1 MKKLIAIILLAS
13 TLQGCVGI
21 LVAGAATSTA
31 VVATDPRSAKR
42 QLQDQ
47 QIEFNITGL
56 VAKAPYQ
63 NQARITSVSYNGTVY
78 LFGQTVHQ
86 NLSQQIERQ
95 TRSMEGVNIVHNQ
108 IRNIKPVSIAQ
119 ISQDSWITTKIKS
132 KFLANEQLKSIKVKV
147 VTENQE
153 AFLIG
158 DITEPQAKI
167 AIEIARNV
175 DGVKQVI
182 NAFTI
187 IQ

>member
-1 MKKLIAIILLAS
+1 MKKLIAIVLLAS
-13 TLQGCVGI
+13 TLQGCVGV

-31 VVATDPRSAKR
+31 VIATDPRSTKR
-42 QLQDQ
+42 QTQDQ

-56 VAKAPYQ
+56 TAKAPYQ
-63 NQARITSVSYNGTVY
+63 NKARVTSVSYNGTVY

-86 NLSQQIERQ
+86 NLSQQVERQ
-95 TRSMEGVNIVHNQ
+95 VRGMDHVNIVHNQ
-108 IRNIKPVSIAQ
+108 IRNTKPVSIAQ

-132 KFLANEQLKSIKVKV
+132 KFLANEELKSIKIKV
-147 VTENQE
+147 VTEDQE
-153 AFLIG
+153 VFLIG
-158 DITEPQAKI
+158 DITAPQSKI
-167 AIEIARNV
+167 AIEITRNV